1 MRVPGCVR
9 CWVLAQ
15 SGSRREDLSIFAPS
29 AFFRRCVINILMVS
43 ADDEMPKLHKNRSE
57 VLVSVILGLKIL
69 MIPSG
74 WELQRSALF
83 TVASS
88 RRGGLRRGV
97 GCHYDILMC
106 LAPLSAHSL
115 PALQLFSQIV
125 LDLPTIAT
133 IPQTI

>member
-1 MRVPGCVR
+1 MKICSACAGLCA
-9 CWVLAQ
+9 VLGAGTVGIQ
-15 SGSRREDLSIFAPS
+15 TGRF
-29 AFFRRCVINILMVS
+29 INICTIGFLSPLCDQYFNGS

-88 RRGGLRRGV
+88 RRGCAAACGAAWDV
-97 GCHYDILMC
+97 TMTY
-106 LAPLSAHSL
+106 
-115 PALQLFSQIV
+115 
-125 LDLPTIAT
+125 
-133 IPQTI
+133 

>member
-9 CWVLAQ
+9 CWLLAQ

-88 RRGGLRRGV
+88 RRGCAAACGAAWDV
-97 GCHYDILMC
+97 TMTY
-106 LAPLSAHSL
+106 
-115 PALQLFSQIV
+115 
-125 LDLPTIAT
+125 
-133 IPQTI
+133 